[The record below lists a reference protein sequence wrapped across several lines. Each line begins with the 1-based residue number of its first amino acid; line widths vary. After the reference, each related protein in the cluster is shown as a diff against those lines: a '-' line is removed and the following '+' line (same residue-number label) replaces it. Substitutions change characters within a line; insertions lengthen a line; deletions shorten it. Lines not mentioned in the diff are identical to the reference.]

1 MVYCSETSPG
11 SDSCVSEEP
20 SSPAPQAPGS
30 PALYEVVYEA
40 GALQSTQREAGPTFG
55 LISIQIGQ
63 CTFWEEGSGP
73 VRPSPGHEV

>member
-11 SDSCVSEEP
+11 SDSGVSEEP
-20 SSPAPQAPGS
+20 NCPAPQAPGS

-40 GALQSTQREAGPTFG
+40 GALQHTQQEAGPTFG

-63 CTFWEEGSGP
+63 CTFWKEDNGLF
-73 VRPSPGHEV
+73 RPSPDHVV